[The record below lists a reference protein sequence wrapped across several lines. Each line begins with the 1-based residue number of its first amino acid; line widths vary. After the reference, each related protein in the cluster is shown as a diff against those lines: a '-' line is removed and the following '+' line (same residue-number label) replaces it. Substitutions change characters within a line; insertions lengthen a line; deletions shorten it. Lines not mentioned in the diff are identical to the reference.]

1 MNASNQPELESKP
14 RTIEN
19 VIREIE
25 EKSTDGNYI
34 FRGEPEC
41 YELVS
46 SNLYR
51 ELETIGRSTADIPE
65 IQAEIVDAAKAF
77 TVSSDDFDILTEI
90 QHYGGKTNLID
101 FTTDYNIALFFAC
114 YGCPDKCGR
123 VIILRETEEVKQM
136 LSYPSGLVERAV
148 SQRSVFV
155 QPPKGFVEQKYDV
168 VYIPKHL
175 KLRIL
180 QHLRED
186 HRQEITPETI
196 YNDIH
201 GFIKDQNVYWMAYR
215 EFYKGVT
222 LQSKVDEAKTNE
234 EKQEI
239 CEKSVKHYT
248 NALERDLQLPTVYN
262 NRGIVYAQKGEPD
275 LAITDFTKAIELNP
289 NVPEFYCGRGI
300 TYSIKGEFDEAIKD
314 CNIAIKLN
322 PNEAESYRN
331 RADTYLEKGEFDE
344 AIKDCNMAIKLKPDE
359 AESYNN
365 RGKAYFKKGEF
376 DEAILDYN
384 SAMKLNPNETES
396 YNNRGEVYLEKS
408 EFDRAISDYNT
419 AIKLDPNE
427 AESYRNRA
435 DAYLEKGEFDE
446 AIKDCN
452 IAVKLRPDEA
462 LYYIQRADIYRE
474 KGGFDEAIA
483 DYSVAIK
490 LEPDQVIFYN
500 GRALVYSMNSQ
511 FDEAFRDLDKAIKLD
526 PDYMM
531 SYGMLKTVQLAKS
544 TYGDDFE
551 DLNKRI
557 ELDPDDAFSYYCRGI
572 LWLCLRVWDKAK
584 ADLTV
589 AKDKDGNRLARILQF
604 NETIAKIEQQN
615 VKVPEDIATIFS

>member
-1 MNASNQPELESKP
+1 MRNKPNSKS
-14 RTIEN
+14 RAATIDDIIN
-19 VIREIE
+19 EIKN
-25 EKSTDGNYI
+25 KSTDGNYI

-41 YELVS
+41 HELVS

-51 ELETIGRSTADIPE
+51 ELEAIGRSTVDIAE

-114 YGCPDKCGR
+114 YGSPDKCGR
-123 VIILRETEEVKQM
+123 VIIFKETEEVKQM

-155 QPPKGFVEQKYDV
+155 QPPTGFVEEKYDV
-168 VYIPKHL
+168 VCIPTDL

-180 QHLRED
+180 QHLSDD
-186 HRQEITPETI
+186 HHEEITPGTI

-215 EFYKGVT
+215 EFYKGNT
-222 LQSKVDEAKTNE
+222 LQRKVDEAKTNE
-234 EKQEI
+234 EKQGI
-239 CEKSVKHYT
+239 HKKSIEHYT
-248 NALERDLQLPTVYN
+248 NALERDLQLPTVYH

-289 NVPEFYCGRGI
+289 NVPEFYCVRGI
-300 TYSIKGEFDEAIKD
+300 TYSIKGKFDEAITD
-314 CNIAIKLN
+314 CNMAIKLN

-331 RADTYLEKGEFDE
+331 RAEAYLEKGEIDE
-344 AIKDCNMAIKLKPDE
+344 AISDCNMAIKLKPDK

-365 RGKAYFKKGEF
+365 RGKAYLKMGEI
-376 DEAILDYN
+376 DEAISDYDT
-384 SAMKLNPNETES
+384 AIKLNPNEAES
-396 YNNRGEVYLEKS
+396 YNNRAEAYLEKD
-408 EFDRAISDYNT
+408 EFDGAISDYNT
-419 AIKLDPNE
+419 AIEIDPNE

-435 DAYLEKGEFDE
+435 EAYLEKGEIDE
-446 AIKDCN
+446 AISDYDTA
-452 IAVKLRPDEA
+452 IKLKPDEA
-462 LYYIQRADIYRE
+462 LYYVQRADIYRE

-483 DYSVAIK
+483 DYTIAIK
-490 LEPDQVIFYN
+490 LEPDQVFFYN
-500 GRALVYSMNSQ
+500 CRALVYSNNCQ
-511 FDEAFRDLDKAIKLD
+511 FDEAFGDLDKAIKLN
-526 PDYMM
+526 PDYAR
-531 SYGMLKTVQLAKS
+531 SYDMLKSVQLAKS
-544 TYGDDFE
+544 TYGDDF
-551 DLNKRI
+551 DDVNKRI
-557 ELDPDDAFSYYCRGI
+557 ELDPDDALAYYTRGI
-572 LWLCLRVWDKAK
+572 LWLFLGAWDKAK

-589 AKDKDGNRLARILQF
+589 AKDKDENRIARLPLF
-604 NETIAKIEQQN
+604 NITIAKLKQQN